1 MTQQEINKQFDKQ
14 IKKGLKLSIID
25 KELFN
30 LTYNFNKED
39 WINIH
44 SEAYFKEIENYLY
57 LDNLNQTNYIF
68 WNRRNLLLRIVKKYI
83 KTNNINP

>member
-14 IKKGLKLSIID
+14 IKRGNKVAKID

-30 LTYNFNKED
+30 LTYNFNRKD

-44 SEAYFKEIENYLY
+44 SEDYFKEIEHYVY

-68 WNRRNLLLRIVKKYI
+68 WNRRNLLLKTVKKYI
-83 KTNNINP
+83 KNK